1 MKLHELRQLL
11 IIHEKSWYPS
21 RLMRGEFKEVV
32 KIKQFISKY
41 NQKPDDYEFTV
52 LDRFELLKIIS
63 VGGNL
68 QIIESIK
75 ASLCN
80 NHLFEIFMTLNK
92 AGFITLHNFET
103 IDGLTYQAR
112 WLLFQFYCVGHL
124 EKKLFTSK
132 VLEVV
137 LATIS
142 NPACDLNSL
151 KECLSILSANDKLT
165 PMALRFISKKAEHL
179 RQIAKIFTELSQAN
193 CLSDTFI
200 KFLSRQDSFF
210 ALAKF
215 FTLLNKAKIEFNEEL
230 INLIFSNDNINNIA
244 ELLPTLIN
252 SDCHVTHAMIITLLE
267 QQFDFFINKSNS
279 FQLLQANGMLDDKA
293 FEFVCGNESDYS
305 FQNILKLLSAQ
316 SLLIRNKTLIDK
328 ITDNKIDIYW
338 LNRAIKYLHDATIL
352 DQDTL
357 QLCANKLECVPD
369 RPLIGGDIFQLI
381 ELLQKTNVLISKD
394 LFVSLFKW
402 SELNIKR
409 LYSIVSGLLENNLLN
424 IETFNLAVERVSTK
438 LPVVNESS
446 VQVISRKQSNLPR
459 TEVVLNDKFR
469 YFKTPGKKVENG
481 GYGKVKIGYSSE
493 SGGEPVV
500 GIKKL
505 LQPSLYK
512 ARNEA
517 IREVKYHRLL
527 GRQAF
532 YFAKSRVTV
541 VAEWQREKVM
551 NKFTRDELMRASLL
565 QRLQCLS
572 SGLVELNHLHH
583 HYRVHGD
590 VKCQNII
597 LDLNNLS
604 MKLIDFGTTHKK
616 GATKRFGET
625 REYADPGFPDDHY
638 HKDIYAMGIVV
649 MQLFPEIYTVTF
661 NNGNMYRG
669 VVKFDYTPEEQSIVN
684 LVGAMMHPDYQTRCT
699 SEDAL
704 TYCNNVIG
712 LFYQLDER
720 VLQDITSAT
729 LDRTTSTVEDIMRDS
744 VRMRPQ

>member
-1 MKLHELRQLL
+1 MKLYELRQLL
-11 IIHEKSWYPS
+11 INHKKTWYPS
-21 RLMRGEFKEVV
+21 RLVRGEFKEVV

-41 NQKPDDYEFTV
+41 DQKPGDYEFTS

-63 VGGNL
+63 AGSNL
-68 QIIESIK
+68 RITESIK
-75 ASLCN
+75 ANLCH
-80 NHLFEIFMTLNK
+80 NHLFEIFVALNN
-92 AGFITLHNFET
+92 AGIITRHNFET

-112 WLLFQFYCVGHL
+112 WLLFQFYCVGSL
-124 EKKLFTSK
+124 EEKLFTSK

-137 LATIS
+137 LATITH
-142 NPACDLNSL
+142 PACDLNSL
-151 KECLSILSANDKLT
+151 KECLSILSASDNLT
-165 PMALRFISKKAEHL
+165 PIAMRLISDKAEHL
-179 RQIAKIFTELSQAN
+179 RQIAKIFAELSRVN
-193 CLSDTFI
+193 CLNDAFI
-200 KFLSRQDSFF
+200 IFLTEQDSFF

-215 FTLLNKAKIEFNEEL
+215 FTLLNSAKIEFNEEL
-230 INLIFSNDNINNIA
+230 INLIFSNVNINNIA

-252 SDCHVTHAMIITLLE
+252 SDCHVTNAMIITLLE
-267 QQFDFFINKSNS
+267 QQFDFFINKNTS
-279 FQLLQANGMLDDKA
+279 FQLLQANGMLDDKK

-305 FQNILKLLSAQ
+305 FQNILQLLSAQ
-316 SLLIRNKTLIDK
+316 SLLLRNKTLIDK

-338 LNRAIKYLHDATIL
+338 LNRTIKYLHDANIM

-357 QLCANKLECVPD
+357 ELCANKLECEPD
-369 RPLIGGDIFQLI
+369 RLLFGGDIFQLI
-381 ELLQKTNVLISKD
+381 ELLQKRNVLMSKD

-409 LYSIVSGLLENNLLN
+409 LYSIVSGLQKNNLLN
-424 IETFNLAVERVSTK
+424 LETFNLAVERVSTK
-438 LPVVNESS
+438 LPVVDEST
-446 VQVISRKQSNLPR
+446 VQIISRKQSNLPR
-459 TEVVLNDKFR
+459 TEVVLNDQFR
-469 YFKTPGKKVENG
+469 YFKSPGKKVENG
-481 GYGKVKIGYSSE
+481 GYGKVKIGYNSE

-505 LQPSLYK
+505 FQPSLYK

-551 NKFTRDELMRASLL
+551 NKFTRDEFMQVSLL

-572 SGLVELNHLHH
+572 SCLIELNHLHH

-597 LDLNNLS
+597 LDLKNLS

-625 REYADPGFPDDHY
+625 REYADSGFPDDHY

-649 MQLFPEIYTVTF
+649 MQLFPEIYTVKF
-661 NNGNMYRG
+661 NDGNLYRS
-669 VVKFDYTPEEQSIVN
+669 VVKLDYTPEEQSIVK
-684 LVGAMMHPDYQTRCT
+684 LVGAMMHPDKHTRCT

-704 TYCNNVIG
+704 SFCNNVIG
-712 LFYQLDER
+712 QFDQLDES
-720 VLQDITSAT
+720 VLQGITSAT
-729 LDRTTSTVEDIMRDS
+729 LDRTVSTVEDVMRDS
-744 VRMRPQ
+744 ARMRLQ